1 MIDDEGVTVTFLKRS
16 IHKIFCLKLLN
27 LILNFEN
34 QNNLKLEKLSFAD
47 TTSCV
52 HTQLSTYIYLKIAL

>member
-34 QNNLKLEKLSFAD
+34 QNNLKLEKFIFCWHNKLC
-47 TTSCV
+47 T
-52 HTQLSTYIYLKIAL
+52 HTIVNSYKFIWK